1 MKKTILI
8 TLFLLISLTA
18 EISYATNIRSGLQGD
33 PVMICGADKAGNC
46 QDVDPNGNAKATL
59 GTTLACED
67 VANDICKVEQ
77 RFSYD
82 GNITADKQIK
92 AAPGFVHQL
101 VCIGTDAAATAGT
114 IILYDN
120 TAESGTIIFSWAVQA
135 VAYTQP
141 VVIPLN
147 VSVATGIYLGF
158 TTTADVTCTVSYR

>member
-1 MKKTILI
+1 MKKIY
-8 TLFLLISLTA
+8 FLLFIILFSATIA
-18 EISYATNIRSGLQGD
+18 YAINIGSGTINL
-33 PVMICGADKAGNC
+33 IN
-46 QDVDPNGNAKATL
+46 
-59 GTTLACED
+59 TLACED
-67 VANDICKVEQ
+67 VSNNICKVEQ

-92 AAPGFVHQL
+92 AAPGFIHQI

-141 VVIPLN
+141 VTIPLD
-147 VSVATGIYLGF
+147 VVAGTGLYLGF
-158 TTTADVTCTVSYR
+158 TTTGDITCTVSYR